1 MDGILLPEHVCILNF
16 RSVLTRFVF
25 DNSSFRLGMALELAK
40 HNPVYEDIASK
51 FFEASH
57 FPRRRMLTS

>member
-1 MDGILLPEHVCILNF
+1 MDGILLPEHVRIADHLLWLDF
-16 RSVLTRFVF
+16 FF
-25 DNSSFRLGMALELAK
+25 DKSSFRLGMALELAG

-57 FPRRRMLTS
+57 FPRHGMLTS